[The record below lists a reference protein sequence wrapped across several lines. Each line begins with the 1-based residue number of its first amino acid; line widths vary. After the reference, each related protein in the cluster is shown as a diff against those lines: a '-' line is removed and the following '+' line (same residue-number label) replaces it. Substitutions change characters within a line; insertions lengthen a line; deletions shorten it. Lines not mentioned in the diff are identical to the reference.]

1 MKPVFLLLTLVVFLC
16 SSKISAQVFYR
27 VAEDTIP
34 VRMVYTYTNPLDL
47 MFERDNVTGILRLPD
62 NTFNNESMRGLTF
75 RDTLFYNPLFL
86 PVIFDGNVLPRN
98 LSFYPVRDERSRGT
112 LISQNRTFASRLADI
127 DFAQNV
133 RQQFYI
139 ENPTQIR
146 YSVLNLPN
154 IRSAND
160 DELRPFN
167 PFRELIRAESSVEL
181 ITPTVEGA
189 TIGRRYW
196 QRSGEHSLQFSQN
209 YFSENW
215 HRGGINSTNINSFQT
230 IRANYRKEKVRFD
243 NTVEW
248 RLALNSTSTTDTL
261 RDYTISNDLIRYSGN
276 FGIDAFG
283 KGWSYS
289 MNVEA
294 RTQAFNGYP
303 ANSAELR
310 SAFLSPLYVNAG
322 IGLTYKLDKRSEKVR
337 HRRTRLDLAL
347 APASINFTYVN
358 HPDVD
363 VRRFGIE
370 EGKMHN
376 LDLGSTVNFNMIY
389 DMTRFITWTS
399 KFTYFTSYEKVISE
413 FENTLNMSLTNALS
427 TRIQVNMRYDDG
439 VPSHDKDGNRYPF
452 GLLQVNQMLSFGLN
466 YKW

>member
-1 MKPVFLLLTLVVFLC
+1 MKSVFLLLTLVVFLC
-16 SSKISAQVFYR
+16 SSKISAQVFHS

-34 VRMVYTYTNPLDL
+34 VRAMYTYTNPLDL
-47 MFERDNVTGILRLPD
+47 MFERDNATGILRLPD
-62 NTFNNESMRGLTF
+62 NTFGSESMHGLTF

-86 PVIFDGNVLPRN
+86 PIIFDGRLLPRN
-98 LSFYPVRDERSRGT
+98 VSFYPIKNEQKRGV
-112 LISQNRTFASRLADI
+112 LIPQNRTFASRLTDV

-133 RQQFYI
+133 RRQFYI
-139 ENPTQIR
+139 ENPAQIR
-146 YSVLNLPN
+146 YSVFSLPT
-154 IRSAND
+154 IRSANH

-181 ITPTVEGA
+181 ITPVVEGA

-196 QRSGEHSLQFSQN
+196 HRSGEHSLQFSQN

-215 HRGGINSTNINSFQT
+215 HRGGVNSTNINSFQT
-230 IRANYRKEKVRFD
+230 IRTNYRKEKIRFD
-243 NTVEW
+243 NTFEW

-261 RDYTISNDLIRYSGN
+261 RNYTISNDLIRYSGN

-289 MNVEA
+289 MNTEA

-303 ANSAELR
+303 TNSAELR

-322 IGLTYKLDKRSEKVR
+322 IGLTYKLDKRSVKVR

-347 APASINFTYVN
+347 APASINYTYVN
-358 HPDVD
+358 HSDVD

-370 EGKMHN
+370 EGQKSN
-376 LDLGSTVNFNMIY
+376 LDLGSTVNFNLIY

-399 KFTYFTSYEKVISE
+399 KLTYFTSYEKVISE
-413 FENTLNMSLTNALS
+413 FENTLNMSLTNAFS

-439 VPSHDKDGNRYPF
+439 ISPYDKEGNRYRF